1 MIKGIVFDMDGLMI
15 DTEKLLVRFWK
26 EASLEYGFSMT
37 DEHVYGMRSLSHT
50 LAVPYLKNIFGESF
64 DYYEI
69 RKRRIALM
77 NDYIEKNGIE
87 VKKGLFELLNYA
99 KSNNYKM
106 AVATANTLERAERYL
121 KKINAFSFFE
131 KIIGGDMIQNGKP
144 APDIY
149 ITACHEIGLEPS
161 ECIALEDSPNGVKAS
176 YHAGCKTVMIPDLTQ
191 PDDDTKAMIYG
202 LCGSLDEVIEI
213 LERKN

>member
-1 MIKGIVFDMDGLMI
+1 MIKGIIFDMDGLMI

-26 EASLEYGFSMT
+26 ESALEYGFSMT

-99 KSNNYKM
+99 KSNNYKT
-106 AVATANTLERAERYL
+106 AVATANPVERAEKYL
-121 KKINAFSFFE
+121 RKINALSFFE

-149 ITACHEIGLEPS
+149 ITACNEICLKPS
-161 ECIALEDSPNGVKAS
+161 ECIALEDSPNGVKSA
-176 YHAGCKTVMIPDLTQ
+176 YRAGCRTIMIPDLTQ
-191 PDDDTKAMIYG
+191 PDDDTKSMLYG
-202 LCGSLDEVIEI
+202 LYKSLDEVIKI
-213 LERKN
+213 LEKEN